1 MLRLHEQILVGFG
14 VLDGNSEIIN
24 EGLQVVGKLGE
35 VIDSLKSAGFVMKN
49 SNNYISIY
57 HLAAA
62 GRVLQ
67 YPFRLFKEDE
77 GLLVFLRVNPLDALA
92 ANLL

>member
-1 MLRLHEQILVGFG
+1 
-14 VLDGNSEIIN
+14 
-24 EGLQVVGKLGE
+24 
-35 VIDSLKSAGFVMKN
+35 MKN